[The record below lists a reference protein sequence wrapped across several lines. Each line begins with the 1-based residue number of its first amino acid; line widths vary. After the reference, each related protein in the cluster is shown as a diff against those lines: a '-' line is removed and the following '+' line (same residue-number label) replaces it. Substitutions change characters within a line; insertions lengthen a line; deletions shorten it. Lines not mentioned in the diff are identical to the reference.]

1 MNTIQVYDVIKKKF
15 RNINPHNYN
24 DDLTIGAIILKRT
37 ALEELKQF
45 FVICGYTII
54 NKKDKSCYPIDIH
67 SERIVIFEGTYN
79 CFPDKLKERIVPLII
94 TSLIEPLFSQFFFE
108 WNLLNNWDCFTNNGD
123 FIEMC
128 AHFNA
133 EQKIIDRML
142 REDISI
148 IAPQSYDELCEM
160 TKNAI
165 LLSGADFYSPN
176 YIEKYKYLVDALV
189 HHFHI
194 NFTSAEVQEYMY
206 QISHIIN
213 KHWEDHH
220 V

>member
-94 TSLIEPLFSQFFFE
+94 TK
-108 WNLLNNWDCFTNNGD
+108 T
-123 FIEMC
+123 
-128 AHFNA
+128 
-133 EQKIIDRML
+133 
-142 REDISI
+142 
-148 IAPQSYDELCEM
+148 
-160 TKNAI
+160 
-165 LLSGADFYSPN
+165 
-176 YIEKYKYLVDALV
+176 
-189 HHFHI
+189 
-194 NFTSAEVQEYMY
+194 
-206 QISHIIN
+206 SHI
-213 KHWEDHH
+213 KSGCKAA
-220 V
+220 